1 MVSDFLSQEEI
12 DALLGKSEP
21 AQEEPKPEKPS
32 PGRKGPK
39 REAPPEEESPDNL
52 DLILDFPLKI
62 SVRLGDVTKSLQE
75 LRQIGPGQVFE
86 LDRFVSDPVDVFVN
100 GKLIARGEVVVVD
113 ENFGIRINQILSPV
127 ERVKKLR

>member
-1 MVSDFLSQEEI
+1 VASDFLSQEEI

-21 AQEEPKPEKPS
+21 AQEEPKADKSS
-32 PGRKGPK
+32 PKK
-39 REAPPEEESPDNL
+39 EAPKKQTPSGEESPDNL

-127 ERVKKLR
+127 ERVKKLK